1 MSESG
6 LIEHGPRA
14 RRQRVS
20 YKPSRRSGDYA
31 FRDAVRHSTRVRW
44 LKILLP
50 ALAIAGAGLFWG
62 TLRLIPDGFAE
73 LVSFGGIDI
82 ESNSV
87 IMESPHISGFEGT
100 RRAYEVKAVRA
111 VQSLTDPKVIT
122 FSQISAS
129 IGLDEAG
136 TALITATLGT
146 YDGNRNTLS
155 LRDGI
160 TLETTDGYA
169 ARFAVADIDLGAG
182 ELVSDQPLE
191 IRSADGLLRANRVRA
206 EEGGK
211 RILFDNGVS
220 LSFLPPGDLMA
231 SGGKDGNP

>member
-20 YKPSRRSGDYA
+20 YKTSRRSGDYA

-50 ALAIAGAGLFWG
+50 ALAIAGAGLFCG

-111 VQSLTDPKVIT
+111 VPASGLMRRERRSSPQRLVPTTAIGTRSACATASPSRPQTVTRQDSPLPI
-122 FSQISAS
+122 SISAPVNWS
-129 IGLDEAG
+129 PI
-136 TALITATLGT
+136 
-146 YDGNRNTLS
+146 S
-155 LRDGI
+155 HWKS
-160 TLETTDGYA
+160 
-169 ARFAVADIDLGAG
+169 V
-182 ELVSDQPLE
+182 
-191 IRSADGLLRANRVRA
+191 
-206 EEGGK
+206 
-211 RILFDNGVS
+211 
-220 LSFLPPGDLMA
+220 PPTVC
-231 SGGKDGNP
+231 